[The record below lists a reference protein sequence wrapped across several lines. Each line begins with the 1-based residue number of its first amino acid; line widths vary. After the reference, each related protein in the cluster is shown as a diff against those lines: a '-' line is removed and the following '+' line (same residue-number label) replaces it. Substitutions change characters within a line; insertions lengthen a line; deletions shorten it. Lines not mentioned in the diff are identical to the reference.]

1 MKPETNDAH
10 ASGMGAPALALV
22 GSVLYATLRYQV
34 LKGVPWSDWP
44 AYTLNKAF
52 GLAAILLLAFSVI
65 RQSSARAC
73 PRDQSLPMAGA
84 FAALHVLL
92 SLVLLSPARYENFF
106 RGNQL
111 TAAAGGSMLLGAIA
125 AVLMGFG
132 WRPRSAPGA
141 GRSPGNLPLLCL
153 VVGCHAM
160 LPGFPGWFTPSQWPG
175 GLPPITLLSFLSSL
189 AAVGIAIAR
198 KRPA

>member
-1 MKPETNDAH
+1 MHYQSAAGGQQRQLFTRRSRPVGRAKP
-10 ASGMGAPALALV
+10 V
-22 GSVLYATLRYQV
+22 
-34 LKGVPWSDWP
+34 
-44 AYTLNKAF
+44 
-52 GLAAILLLAFSVI
+52 
-65 RQSSARAC
+65 
-73 PRDQSLPMAGA
+73 
-84 FAALHVLL
+84 L